1 MASRRLLGTVV
12 TASVAGTFLIVP
24 ASADE
29 SVEGLGS
36 RFSIGVLPDTQ
47 FYSRYSTPETGNL
60 AQARYGSEP
69 FKAQTEWLVKNQQA
83 LNMDFATPTSV
94 TWWTRRT
101 SRGSGRLLMRR

>member
-1 MASRRLLGTVV
+1 MTFRRLLGTVV

-69 FKAQTEWLVKNQQA
+69 L
-83 LNMDFATPTSV
+83 
-94 TWWTRRT
+94 RR
-101 SRGSGRLLMRR
+101 RPSGW